1 MTPPASLTKFR
12 MRKQSS
18 RLGKAA
24 ELAQQKQA
32 FKTQFTVQ
40 MQISDARQSQQIK
53 KESVKEREK
62 PYFSHMF
69 AIHSLEF

>member
-1 MTPPASLTKFR
+1 MH
-12 MRKQSS
+12 KQSS
-18 RLGKAA
+18 RLEEAA

-32 FKTQFTVQ
+32 FKTQVTVQ

-53 KESVKEREK
+53 KESIKEREK

-69 AIHSLEF
+69 LIHSLEF

>member
-1 MTPPASLTKFR
+1 M
-12 MRKQSS
+12 
-18 RLGKAA
+18 GEAA

-32 FKTQFTVQ
+32 FKTPVTVQ

-53 KESVKEREK
+53 KESTKERVK

-69 AIHSLEF
+69 LIHSLEV